1 MGKLEFNGCKLKVQ
15 LEAQSPII
23 HFQHDQAG
31 ATLRA
36 SEVKPKLDRFLLNKM
51 EQETGKRVAVLK
63 EDNGYAVMFT
73 DKEHNALNYRMNF
86 EVPGNAYWVEAGTF
100 KPESYSILLWQ

>member
-1 MGKLEFNGCKLKVQ
+1 MEDTYGKLEFNGCKLKVQ

-63 EDNGYAVMFT
+63 EDNGYAVMLT
-73 DKEHNALNYRMNF
+73 DKEHKC
-86 EVPGNAYWVEAGTF
+86 VELSHEF
-100 KPESYSILLWQ
+100 